1 MTYVFSMSSRMVTIA
16 VTCAVLLC
24 ALLFLMGV
32 EIGARL
38 VRQGAPQRA
47 DAVPVAVAP
56 APLLPGTAAQPAATQ
71 PPATTV
77 GLAAAPGAPSTP

>member
-24 ALLFLMGV
+24 ALLFVMGV

-38 VRQGAPQRA
+38 VRQDAPQRA
-47 DAVPVAVAP
+47 DAVPVAVVP
-56 APLLPGTAAQPAATQ
+56 APPGTAAQPAATP